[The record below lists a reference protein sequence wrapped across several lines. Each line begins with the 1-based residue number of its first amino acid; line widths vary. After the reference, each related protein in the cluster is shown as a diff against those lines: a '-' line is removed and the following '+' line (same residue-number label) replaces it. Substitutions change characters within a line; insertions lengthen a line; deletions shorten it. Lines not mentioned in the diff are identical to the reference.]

1 MARDSQADGKFYFAV
16 KTTGVYC
23 RPSCSARP
31 ALRRNVS
38 FFPTPDE
45 AERAGF
51 RPCKRCTPN
60 GPARAEE
67 HTAAVAR
74 ACRAIETAGETP
86 KLDELARIAAMSPY
100 HFHRIFK
107 ATTGLTPKEYAAA
120 HRAQRVRTALAKRG
134 TVTEAIYE
142 AGFGS
147 NGRFYEKS
155 TATLGMTP
163 TKFRQ
168 GGAGTAIRYAVGHCS
183 LGRVL
188 VATSEKGVC
197 AITLGDSVNELTKDL
212 RERFPKAEIVRAD
225 TDFSQLVT
233 KVVDHIEAPAGDLGL
248 PLDIRGTAFQQKVWQ
263 ALREIPPGS
272 TASYAAIARRIG
284 SPKAVRA
291 VAGAC
296 GANALAVAI
305 PCHRV
310 LHQDGSLSGY
320 RWGAARKRSLLQKE
334 KAA

>member
-1 MARDSQADGKFYFAV
+1 MAKDPDADGKFYFAV
-16 KTTGVYC
+16 KTTGVFC

-38 FFPTPDE
+38 FFPTPDD
-45 AERAGF
+45 AQRAGF
-51 RPCKRCTPN
+51 RPCKRCSPN
-60 GPARAEE
+60 GPTLADE
-67 HTAAVAR
+67 HAAAVAR
-74 ACRAIETAGETP
+74 ACRAIESAEETP
-86 KLDELARIAAMSPY
+86 KLDGLARIAAMSTH
-100 HFHRIFK
+100 HFHRVFK

-120 HRAQRVRTALAKRG
+120 HRAQRVRQALSKRG

-142 AGFGS
+142 AGFSS

-155 TATLGMTP
+155 DETLGMTP

-168 GGAGTAIRYAVGHCS
+168 GGAGTTIHYAIGQCS

-188 VATSEKGVC
+188 VAATDKGVC
-197 AITLGDSVNELTKDL
+197 AITLGDDPEELVKDL
-212 RERFPKAEIVRAD
+212 RRRFPKADILKANAD
-225 TDFSQLVT
+225 FAHLVA
-233 KVVDHIEAPAGDLGL
+233 KVVAHIETPATDLGL
-248 PLDIRGTAFQQKVWQ
+248 PLDIRGTVFQQKVWQ
-263 ALREIPPGS
+263 ALREIPAGS
-272 TASYAAIARRIG
+272 TASYAEIAQRIG

-296 GANALAVAI
+296 AANSIAVAI

-310 LHQDGSLSGY
+310 LHRDGSLSGY
-320 RWGAARKRSLLQKE
+320 RWGVARKRSLLQKE